1 MLSVGEA
8 CGEEVGNLRLCQYR
22 ARAQAAPFDPGGNL
36 STLNHIFH
44 FNIRGRDRDR
54 TVQRSPALECL
65 NQLLRVLIGY
75 ALHLELEANG
85 IEQRYV

>member
-1 MLSVGEA
+1 MKRWCRGDSKPHELLEP
-8 CGEEVGNLRLCQYR
+8 CGIFLGGPLRGQNN
-22 ARAQAAPFDPGGNL
+22 P

-54 TVQRSPALECL
+54 AVQRSPALECL
-65 NQLLRVLIGY
+65 NELLRTLICNS
-75 ALHLELEANG
+75 LHLEPEANG